1 MMIIGT
7 KTELSKLKS
16 LQNTIKRNCMFNDNG
31 CAKCIYN
38 DEKCFQGVLGSAML
52 VNSND
57 VQQIIFKD
65 V

>member
-7 KTELSKLKS
+7 KDELSKLKS

-52 VNSND
+52 VNLND
-57 VQQIIFKD
+57 VQQIIFKE

>member
-57 VQQIIFKD
+57 VQQIIFKE